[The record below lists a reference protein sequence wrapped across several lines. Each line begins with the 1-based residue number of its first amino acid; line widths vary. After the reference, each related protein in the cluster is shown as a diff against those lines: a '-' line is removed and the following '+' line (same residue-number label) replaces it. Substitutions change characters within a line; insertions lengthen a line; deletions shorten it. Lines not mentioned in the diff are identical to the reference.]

1 MNRVITLSRE
11 FGSGGRE
18 LGKRLAD
25 KLNLAYYD
33 KEILTQIAEKT
44 QLAESY
50 VKQITERRPPLLF
63 PITIGQSFSPVSLSE
78 FDPTYKVLFKQHEII
93 TELAHKSDCLI
104 IGRCA
109 DYILKD
115 LKPLRLFVY
124 ADKENKLKRC
134 LENAPPDENLSPKEL
149 EKKIAKLDKNRAEY
163 YQFFTGK
170 KWGDM
175 RNYDLCINTTNLDI
189 KELAHLLASSIIG
202 DK

>member
-78 FDPTYKVLFKQHEII
+78 FEVFQPLNHHSTYQLF
-93 TELAHKSDCLI
+93 
-104 IGRCA
+104 G
-109 DYILKD
+109 
-115 LKPLRLFVY
+115 
-124 ADKENKLKRC
+124 
-134 LENAPPDENLSPKEL
+134 
-149 EKKIAKLDKNRAEY
+149 
-163 YQFFTGK
+163 
-170 KWGDM
+170 
-175 RNYDLCINTTNLDI
+175 
-189 KELAHLLASSIIG
+189 
-202 DK
+202 